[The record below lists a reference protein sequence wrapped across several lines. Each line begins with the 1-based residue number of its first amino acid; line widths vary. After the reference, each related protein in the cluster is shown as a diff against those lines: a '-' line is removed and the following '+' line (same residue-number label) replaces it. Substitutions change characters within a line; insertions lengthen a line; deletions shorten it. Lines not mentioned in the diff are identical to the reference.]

1 MRVWRSQRILT
12 SASLPSLSS
21 SSLPRHVP
29 IHALPVRHHGG
40 DMFVSG
46 LVRTV
51 NFAFFTA
58 NKKEYP
64 GWYQSLMDVIKGSS
78 IDRHYTKG
86 MNYRRF
92 GLRFEDL
99 LLETPDVREALLRLP
114 KDVLALRDDR
124 IKRALVINTGGDE
137 LPKEQWTSQDNDLPY
152 LAPYL
157 SAVIQ
162 ERRDREA
169 FNPK

>member
-1 MRVWRSQRILT
+1 M
-12 SASLPSLSS
+12 ASLRLTFRGRGVVHYAPMP
-21 SSLPRHVP
+21 LPTSKVVMR
-29 IHALPVRHHGG
+29 RFTGE
-40 DMFVSG
+40 MFVSG

-51 NFAFFTA
+51 NFGFFSA

-64 GWYQSLMDVIKGSS
+64 GWYQSLMDAVRGAS
-78 IDRHYTKG
+78 IDQRYTKG

-99 LLETPDVREALLRLP
+99 LVETPDVREALFRLP
-114 KDVLALRDDR
+114 KDVLSARDDR
-124 IKRALVINTGGDE
+124 IKRALVLSTAGDE
-137 LPKEQWTSQDNDLPY
+137 LPKGQWTNDQDDLPY

-157 SAVIQ
+157 SLAVQ

-169 FNPK
+169 FRPK